1 MMSDP
6 QTPFTILRLPKVYGP
21 GDRSC
26 LFDDCKR
33 MDDGREGILRGERK
47 SRWRWTRGYVEN
59 VAAAIALAVTD
70 ARSANRI
77 YNLGE
82 GDAISESEWARSIG
96 LAAGW
101 RGEVVAVPEDAL
113 PQSMLEP
120 YRFEQHLVADTNR
133 FRKELGYEEE
143 TPRQEALRR
152 SIEWERAN
160 PPADIDLRRFDYAAE
175 ELAAISL
182 IDLGNC
188 PVNLTGGIMQTLWQ
202 DLRYGARMLLKKPGF
217 TFVAVITL
225 GLGIGANT
233 TMFSVVNGML
243 LRPLPFNDPERL
255 VHLGEESPKVGM
267 GAMGVSFTDFTDWRA
282 RSRSFK
288 EMALY
293 EEDSFTLA
301 SGNATERAERIEGAR
316 VTASLFPLLGVKT
329 AQDRHFL
336 EEEDKPGA
344 APAAII
350 GYGLWQRRF
359 GGDPG

>member
-1 MMSDP
+1 
-6 QTPFTILRLPKVYGP
+6 
-21 GDRSC
+21 
-26 LFDDCKR
+26 
-33 MDDGREGILRGERK
+33 
-47 SRWRWTRGYVEN
+47 
-59 VAAAIALAVTD
+59 
-70 ARSANRI
+70 
-77 YNLGE
+77 
-82 GDAISESEWARSIG
+82 
-96 LAAGW
+96 
-101 RGEVVAVPEDAL
+101 
-113 PQSMLEP
+113 
-120 YRFEQHLVADTNR
+120 
-133 FRKELGYEEE
+133 
-143 TPRQEALRR
+143 
-152 SIEWERAN
+152 
-160 PPADIDLRRFDYAAE
+160 
-175 ELAAISL
+175 
-182 IDLGNC
+182 
-188 PVNLTGGIMQTLWQ
+188 MQTLWQ

-255 VHLGEESPKVGM
+255 VHLDEKSPKVGM
-267 GAMGVSFTDFTDWRA
+267 ETMGFSFPDFTDWRA

-329 AQDRHFL
+329 AQGRHFL

-359 GGDPG
+359 GGDPGVIGRVVRIDGGSVTIVGVMPAGFGFPIKAEIWKPMAAAFDEKDRGHHFAFGIGRLRPGVTIEAAGAEIDAIAAAIAREHSKTNDGFEGVVKPWREAV